1 MNKRVLGKGLD
12 ALFAGAEGGSKPGN
26 VAIDE
31 IVVRADQ
38 PRRVFEEAA
47 LKELSESIKEHGIL
61 QPLLVRPIEANKY
74 ELIAGERRLRAAKIA
89 GLAEVPVF
97 IRELDD
103 RIAREAALIENLQRE
118 DLSPVEE
125 ATAYKE
131 MIEGYDY
138 TQEELSERIG
148 KSRSYVAN
156 TIRLLNLPKEVL
168 QAVNEGQLT
177 AGHARAILSLK
188 GTEEQ
193 VKLANRII
201 SSGMSVRES
210 EGAGKKV
217 KQSKKDSMDIH
228 IKDIEDKLQDA
239 LGTRVQINRKKK
251 GGNIT
256 VAYFDDEDL
265 ERLMELMGV
274 KP

>member
-26 VAIDE
+26 ISVDE
-31 IVVRADQ
+31 IVVRPDQ

-47 LKELSESIKEHGIL
+47 LTELSESIKEHGIL
-61 QPLLVRPIEANKY
+61 QPLLVRPIESNKY
-74 ELIAGERRLRAAKIA
+74 ELIAGERRLRAAKLV
-89 GLAEVPVF
+89 GLEEVPVF

-118 DLSPVEE
+118 DLSPIEE

-131 MIEGYDY
+131 MIDGYDY
-138 TQEELSERIG
+138 TQEELAERIG

-156 TIRLLNLPKEVL
+156 TIRLLNLPREVL
-168 QAVNEGQLT
+168 EAVNDGQLT
-177 AGHARAILSLK
+177 AGHARAILSVK
-188 GTEEQ
+188 GQDEQ
-193 VKLANRII
+193 IKLARKII
-201 SSGMSVRES
+201 NSGMSVRES
-210 EGAGKKV
+210 EGAGKKA
-217 KQSKKDSMDIH
+217 KQAKKDSLDVH
-228 IKDIEDKLQDA
+228 IKDIEDKLQDI

-265 ERLMELMGV
+265 ERLIELMGV
-274 KP
+274 KL